1 MAESCG
7 IYLLKDPSESRDI
20 KTPREAERPFV
31 LFGKK
36 DIPERLA
43 ALNLL
48 CRICDIFCVTEETRK
63 TMYREYLL
71 RRGKGILSPE
81 ELVFWREK
89 ANINLDI
96 LPEIQFQ
103 STYLQY
109 CVVNIPLH
117 QEKFPFKNK
126 VPTTLIQRTQKKMVG
141 KEGFSEFCKLN
152 EKKLKEVVHILLDQ
166 HKDAIREYQKIWAD
180 RGDSH
185 SVHYDK
191 ILRIVDNLDP
201 RLAKVLDLS
210 DYEHP
215 FEYVSRAERNDL
227 RVLLYILLM
236 RACIRWVAWEGLCKD
251 FDSLYSIS
259 IRNALDMDAVILD
272 GVI

>member
-1 MAESCG
+1 M
-7 IYLLKDPSESRDI
+7 
-20 KTPREAERPFV
+20 
-31 LFGKK
+31 
-36 DIPERLA
+36 
-43 ALNLL
+43 
-48 CRICDIFCVTEETRK
+48 
-63 TMYREYLL
+63 
-71 RRGKGILSPE
+71 
-81 ELVFWREK
+81 
-89 ANINLDI
+89 
-96 LPEIQFQ
+96 
-103 STYLQY
+103 
-109 CVVNIPLH
+109 
-117 QEKFPFKNK
+117 
-126 VPTTLIQRTQKKMVG
+126 
-141 KEGFSEFCKLN
+141 
-152 EKKLKEVVHILLDQ
+152 LDQ